1 MFGNIIFGW
10 KLRLGLIYVARIG
23 LGFMP
28 LVLAVFEIL
37 SYGFIAEADD
47 KVIFEAIIWLNMFI
61 RIPK

>member
-10 KLRLGLIYVARIG
+10 KLRLGLIYVAQIG

-37 SYGFIAEADD
+37 SYGFIAKADD
-47 KVIFEAIIWLNMFI
+47 KVIFEAIIWFNMFI
-61 RIPK
+61 RIH

>member
-61 RIPK
+61 RIH